1 MLLSSQVPWVV
12 SATRSLLAMVTVM
25 LRPLEDGDLDRI
37 FAWENDPT
45 SVRQAAFT
53 RPDRAD
59 RSAFDAH
66 YARIRTDRDV
76 LLRAVLTEGK
86 LAATVASFT
95 MEGEREV
102 TYWVDPAQRGL
113 GIASAALA
121 ALLELDPVRP
131 MFARVADHNSSS
143 VRVLARCGFMQI
155 GTERAFADGVAE
167 EIDERI
173 FRLDGTASP
182 GETDPAYT

>member
-1 MLLSSQVPWVV
+1 
-12 SATRSLLAMVTVM
+12 MVTVT

-37 FAWENDPT
+37 FAWESDPA

-53 RPDRAD
+53 RPDPGD

-66 YARIRTDRDV
+66 YARILADRDV
-76 LLRAVLTEGK
+76 LLRAVLTEGR

-95 MEGEREV
+95 MEDEREV

-121 ALLELDPVRP
+121 ALLELDHTRP
-131 MFARVADHNSSS
+131 LFARVADHNSSS
-143 VRVLARCGFMQI
+143 AKVLTHCGFTQI
-155 GTERAFADGVAE
+155 GTERSYADGVGH

-173 FRLDGTASP
+173 FRLDGTASS
-182 GETDPAYT
+182 GETNPAQPAAVGPQVSAGPATTR